1 MTKFLLVVAMAMTA
15 IAMAP
20 RALACVCLESG
31 STGNQLDVA
40 ETVVLGRAVG
50 LAIRTKQVDGETVDH
65 TAATIHVERRW
76 KGPKGEHVT
85 VNTCGDQVLA
95 CTCGVRFELGGT
107 YIVVTEQGAQVSS
120 CGLTRAALPSED
132 PLVAEIDAHFRE

>member
-1 MTKFLLVVAMAMTA
+1 MAMAT
-15 IAMAP
+15 IATAP

-31 STGNQLDVA
+31 STGDQLGAA
-40 ETVVLGRAVG
+40 ETVVLGRVVG
-50 LAIRTKQVDGETVDH
+50 LAIRTKQVDGETIEY
-65 TAATIHVERRW
+65 TAATIQVDKRW
-76 KGPKGEHVT
+76 KGPKNERVT
-85 VNTCGDQVLA
+85 VNTCGDQVLV

-132 PLVAEIDAHFRE
+132 PLAAEIDAHFRR